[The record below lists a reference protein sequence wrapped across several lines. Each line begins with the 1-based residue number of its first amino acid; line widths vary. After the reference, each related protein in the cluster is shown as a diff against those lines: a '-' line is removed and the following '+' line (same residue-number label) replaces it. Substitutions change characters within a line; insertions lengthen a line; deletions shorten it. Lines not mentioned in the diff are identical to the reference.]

1 MKNYIVGKNY
11 EGDGIWGHLVIAKDT
26 VVVEDNGILY
36 YNGKKICYANSFD
49 AFEFFSRN
57 DDQEGARRFALVN
70 NIKDTLN
77 ALKNDYVSKCEKI
90 RKNYL
95 LPPEERESRIAEID
109 DEWSNALDR
118 LHTNN
123 RTKVFFTN
131 GVFNFSFYN
140 ASIRD
145 LEYVEY
151 IIEQKEE
158 VGGQA

>member
-1 MKNYIVGKNY
+1 MKNYIVGKAFN
-11 EGDGIWGHLVIAKDT
+11 GDGIWGHFELPVGT
-26 VVVEDNGILY
+26 VLVEDNNILSY
-36 YNGKKICYANSFD
+36 QGKKVCYATSQD
-49 AFEFFSRN
+49 AYDYFSRN

-95 LPPEERESRIAEID
+95 LPSEERESRIAEID
-109 DEWSNALDR
+109 DEWSDALDR

-145 LEYVEY
+145 LEYVQY